1 MRQGKWQ
8 NMSKRDYYEVLSV
21 SRTASDE
28 ELKKAY
34 RRCAMKYHPDRNAGD
49 ATSEA
54 SFKECKEAYEVL
66 SDASRRRLYDQ
77 HGHAAFEHGMGG
89 GGGGAGRSED
99 MGDIFGDIFG
109 NIFGGAGGGGRG
121 PRRGADIGYVM
132 ELGLEDAVAGVDKR
146 IEIPTLDACGGCKS
160 TGSADGKMHNCG
172 TCQGRGQVRIQRGIF
187 SMQQACPHCGGRGQ
201 SIENPCADCHGQGR
215 IEGTKSL
222 EVKMP
227 AGVDNGD
234 RIRLAGEGEAGP
246 AGSPPGDLYV
256 EIRVREHEFFQRDG
270 DDLHCDVPI
279 RLGQAALGASIRVPT
294 LGGEVELKVPA
305 ETQTG
310 KVFRLRDKGVQSVRS
325 RRRGDLFCRV
335 VMETPVN
342 LTSEQRELLQKL
354 EASFTGEDARRHSPR
369 SSTFMDGVKGF
380 WDRMTSP

>member
-77 HGHAAFEHGMGG
+77 HGHAAFEHGM
-89 GGGGAGRSED
+89 GGGAGRSED

-222 EVKMP
+222 EVKIP